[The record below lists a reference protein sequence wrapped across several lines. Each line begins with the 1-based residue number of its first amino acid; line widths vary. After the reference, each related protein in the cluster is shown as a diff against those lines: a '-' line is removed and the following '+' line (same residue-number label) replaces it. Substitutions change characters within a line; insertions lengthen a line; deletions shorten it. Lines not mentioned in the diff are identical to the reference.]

1 MEKLFCELMQTR
13 DRLPNRVVIDC
24 LSLSLFKTPFSIS
37 SDRLMAELGAY
48 DKAHVRT
55 ILRRLKKYNL
65 VEYEHGIKSNPDYKF
80 TRVGPDHGL
89 LPT

>member
-1 MEKLFCELMQTR
+1 
-13 DRLPNRVVIDC
+13 
-24 LSLSLFKTPFSIS
+24 
-37 SDRLMAELGAY
+37 MAELGAY
-48 DKAHVRT
+48 NKAYVRT